1 MTGSVHL
8 VKGADDVLREQA
20 VTSLV
25 DQLVGDG
32 DRSLLVDEFS
42 GADDE
47 LAAIVDAAQ
56 TLPFLTDRRIVVARH
71 LGRFS
76 NAEAQAP
83 LLAYLDEPVP
93 STSLVLVWERGL
105 EPGAKLGPV
114 PPTLARALA
123 AAGAETVDPEP
134 PSRRREAWVG
144 EHFASHDL
152 RLDGPA
158 RARVAEQLGEGPGAV
173 VELVERLVGVYG
185 PGARL
190 GVEEVEPFLGEA
202 GGVPPWELTDAI
214 DRGDTAFALD
224 RLHRILRGGDRHPLE
239 VIASLRR
246 HYTRVLR
253 LDGAGVSGEKEAA
266 EVLGMRGSTFP
277 AGKALAQVQRLG
289 HRGVRRAVI
298 LLAAADLD
306 LHGAQAW
313 PDELVMEVL
322 VARLSKLSRR
332 RAGGP

>member
-8 VKGADDVLREQA
+8 VKGADDVLREEA

-25 DQLVGDG
+25 EQLVGDG

-42 GADDE
+42 GADYE
-47 LAAIVDAAQ
+47 LAAAIDAAQ

-76 NAEAQAP
+76 NADAQAP
-83 LLAYLDEPVP
+83 LLAYLAEPVD
-93 STSLVLVWERGL
+93 TTALVLVWERSP
-105 EPGAKLGPV
+105 EPGAKLGSL
-114 PPTLARALA
+114 PPTLAKALVD
-123 AAGAETVDPEP
+123 AGAATVDPEP
-134 PSRRREAWVG
+134 PTRRREGWVG
-144 EHFASHDL
+144 EHFASREL

-158 RARVAEQLGEGPGAV
+158 RVRVAEQLGENPGAV
-173 VELVERLVGVYG
+173 VELVERLGGVYG

-214 DRGDTAFALD
+214 NRGDTALALD
-224 RLHRILRGGDRHPLE
+224 RLHRMLRGGGRHPLE

-246 HYTRVLR
+246 HYTRMLR
-253 LDGAGVSGEKEAA
+253 LDGAGASGEKEAA
-266 EVLGMRGSTFP
+266 AVLGIGGSTFP
-277 AGKALAQVQRLG
+277 AGKALAQIQRLG

-322 VARLSKLSRR
+322 VARLSKLSGR
-332 RAGGP
+332 RAGEP